1 MSDLLRRLPPIRRM
15 RGNRLYAD
23 DGRRFLDL
31 WLDDGRGILGDA
43 ERAAKTYASNAID
56 KGLLRPYPGLY
67 EQRFIKAVRARWP
80 GYPCIRL
87 YASEESALRAAW
99 RILGEEPLIIDAA
112 ARNAAGRE
120 ALAGEEPSA
129 PPPDNALALLRP
141 FLDAPEP
148 VPSGASGSPRL
159 GMPRLAMPRLPCPR
173 PYAPACLLSA
183 DEAAFS
189 PKGGLGAERGELVPG
204 MQLFA
209 AARALDSLANAER
222 EGYAEERW
230 KLFDK
235 RMGEYFERRGPY
247 IYARAAEADYEG
259 FFLAALEGGAL
270 ISPYYGAP
278 SIVAPDIDD
287 GELKKLAAAL
297 AAFRAAR

>member
-67 EQRFIKAVRARWP
+67 EQRFIKALRAYWP
-80 GYPCIRL
+80 GYPCVRL
-87 YASEESALRAAW
+87 YASEESALRAAR
-99 RILGEEPLIIDAA
+99 RILGSEPLIIDAA
-112 ARNAAGRE
+112 GRE
-120 ALAGEEPSA
+120 ALGAT
-129 PPPDNALALLRP
+129 PPEAALALIRP
-141 FLDAPEP
+141 FLDPP
-148 VPSGASGSPRL
+148 GTGSRASPL
-159 GMPRLAMPRLPCPR
+159 LAMPRLPCPR

-189 PKGGLGAERGELVPG
+189 PKGGLGAEKGELVPG
-204 MQLFA
+204 MQLYA
-209 AARALDSLANAER
+209 ATRAMDSLANARR
-222 EGYAEERW
+222 EGYTEERW

-259 FFLAALEGGAL
+259 FFMAALAGGAL
-270 ISPYYGAP
+270 ISPRYGKP
-278 SIVAPDIDD
+278 SLVAPDIDD
-287 GELKKLAAAL
+287 GELKRLAAAL
-297 AAFRAAR
+297 AAYRAAR